1 MSLAPVGRLG
11 SSLDPMICPACS
23 ANPLRLLRLSGRQR
37 RAEEQEG
44 EEDDDADGAA
54 PHADV
59 LLSNWYTWINLEM
72 DRFLS
77 DA

>member
-1 MSLAPVGRLG
+1 VDADWFMSLAPVGRLG

-44 EEDDDADGAA
+44 EEDDV
-54 PHADV
+54 PTV
-59 LLSNWYTWINLEM
+59 LPRMLMSFFPTGTPG
-72 DRFLS
+72 
-77 DA
+77 